1 MPRALF
7 SLFFVSGSPARAK
20 RRRTSRLLTGGVK
33 ETTLRRRS
41 PKASRRRR
49 SFGRAHRATR
59 TGFSVFFFFFFF
71 SAFVSPLTRASMIT
85 IHICRSVV
93 VVRHYER
100 KALFRS
106 RLKRRGVSV
115 CLRARRTRI
124 TTTTRKKKRKKKSDI
139 QVLDPETHLD
149 LAQPRLAAGTL
160 VRRGDLRPVRELLVR
175 PPFPAPR
182 GDLFVVFFR
191 GVALVQERASRHRA
205 RVACRNE
212 RRWLA
217 FADCEETRPL
227 TFADALRRL
236 RFRDPIPSPLR
247 AKCRPRLDPGV
258 SAGDSCGARRRRRLV
273 ARASVVSSVASGARN
288 ASPGGIRQS
297 ARGEFAREVRFMAY
311 VLRSRRN
318 ANPTEGYRLV
328 RDLWRNRPTRVSA
341 VFRFFFRQTRLV
353 SAHACVQKSSAPP
366 AAFFA

>member
-1 MPRALF
+1 
-7 SLFFVSGSPARAK
+7 
-20 RRRTSRLLTGGVK
+20 
-33 ETTLRRRS
+33 
-41 PKASRRRR
+41 
-49 SFGRAHRATR
+49 
-59 TGFSVFFFFFFF
+59 
-71 SAFVSPLTRASMIT
+71 MIT

-106 RLKRRGVSV
+106 RLRRRGVSV
-115 CLRARRTRI
+115 CLRARRTRM

-182 GDLFVVFFR
+182 GDLVVVFFR

-258 SAGDSCGARRRRRLV
+258 SAGDSCGARRRRRRRR
-273 ARASVVSSVASGARN
+273 ARLGSVVGRFGSAKRV
-288 ASPGGIRQS
+288 PGRYPPIS
-297 ARGEFAREVRFMAY
+297 ARGICARSSLYGLQFSDRVGTRIQPRVTAWFATFGE
-311 VLRSRRN
+311 
-318 ANPTEGYRLV
+318 TDRLAS
-328 RDLWRNRPTRVSA
+328 PA
-341 VFRFFFRQTRLV
+341 VFGFFFRQTRRV
-353 SAHACVQKSSAPP
+353 SAHACVQKSSARSSRLLRVKDPRSARALP
-366 AAFFA
+366 LDAALPTWWLSSP

>member
-1 MPRALF
+1 M
-7 SLFFVSGSPARAK
+7 
-20 RRRTSRLLTGGVK
+20 
-33 ETTLRRRS
+33 
-41 PKASRRRR
+41 
-49 SFGRAHRATR
+49 
-59 TGFSVFFFFFFF
+59 
-71 SAFVSPLTRASMIT
+71 
-85 IHICRSVV
+85 

-100 KALFRS
+100 NALFRS

-182 GDLFVVFFR
+182 GDLVVVFFR

-258 SAGDSCGARRRRRLV
+258 SAGDSCGARRRRRCRR
-273 ARASVVSSVASGARN
+273 ARLGSVVGRFGSAKRV
-288 ASPGGIRQS
+288 PGRYPPIS
-297 ARGEFAREVRFMAY
+297 ARGICARSSLY
-311 VLRSRRN
+311 GLRSQIASERESNRGLPPGSRPL
-318 ANPTEGYRLV
+318 AKQTDSRLG
-328 RDLWRNRPTRVSA
+328 S
-341 VFRFFFRQTRLV
+341 FRFFFSADSPSFRTRVRPKIERSL
-353 SAHACVQKSSAPP
+353 QPPSSRKRP
-366 AAFFA
+366 

>member
-1 MPRALF
+1 
-7 SLFFVSGSPARAK
+7 
-20 RRRTSRLLTGGVK
+20 
-33 ETTLRRRS
+33 
-41 PKASRRRR
+41 
-49 SFGRAHRATR
+49 
-59 TGFSVFFFFFFF
+59 
-71 SAFVSPLTRASMIT
+71 
-85 IHICRSVV
+85 
-93 VVRHYER
+93 
-100 KALFRS
+100 
-106 RLKRRGVSV
+106 
-115 CLRARRTRI
+115 
-124 TTTTRKKKRKKKSDI
+124 
-139 QVLDPETHLD
+139 LDPETHLN

-182 GDLFVVFFR
+182 GDLVVVFFR

-227 TFADALRRL
+227 TFADARYAHASATRYRRH
-236 RFRDPIPSPLR
+236 F
-247 AKCRPRLDPGV
+247 
-258 SAGDSCGARRRRRLV
+258 ARNVDRGSIQESRRETPAARVVVVVVV

-341 VFRFFFRQTRLV
+341 VFGFFFRQTRRV
-353 SAHACVQKSSAPP
+353 SAHACVQKSSARSSRLLRVKDPRSARALP
-366 AAFFA
+366 LDAALPTWWLSSP

>member
-1 MPRALF
+1 
-7 SLFFVSGSPARAK
+7 
-20 RRRTSRLLTGGVK
+20 
-33 ETTLRRRS
+33 
-41 PKASRRRR
+41 
-49 SFGRAHRATR
+49 
-59 TGFSVFFFFFFF
+59 
-71 SAFVSPLTRASMIT
+71 MIT

-100 KALFRS
+100 NALFRS

-115 CLRARRTRI
+115 CLRARRTRM

-182 GDLFVVFFR
+182 GDLVVVFFR

-258 SAGDSCGARRRRRLV
+258 SAGDSCGARRRRRRRR
-273 ARASVVSSVASGARN
+273 ARLGSVVGRFGSAKRV
-288 ASPGGIRQS
+288 PGRYPPIS
-297 ARGEFAREVRFMAY
+297 ARGICARSSLY
-311 VLRSRRN
+311 GLVLQIASERESNRGLPPGSRPL
-318 ANPTEGYRLV
+318 AKQTDSRLRQFSV
-328 RDLWRNRPTRVSA
+328 
-341 VFRFFFRQTRLV
+341 FFFGRLAEFPHTRASKNRAL
-353 SAHACVQKSSAPP
+353 AP

>member
-1 MPRALF
+1 
-7 SLFFVSGSPARAK
+7 
-20 RRRTSRLLTGGVK
+20 
-33 ETTLRRRS
+33 
-41 PKASRRRR
+41 
-49 SFGRAHRATR
+49 
-59 TGFSVFFFFFFF
+59 
-71 SAFVSPLTRASMIT
+71 MIT

-93 VVRHYER
+93 VVRYYER
-100 KALFRS
+100 NALFRS
-106 RLKRRGVSV
+106 RSKRRGVSV

-124 TTTTRKKKRKKKSDI
+124 TTPTRKKKRKKKSDI

-182 GDLFVVFFR
+182 GDLVVVFFR

-236 RFRDPIPSPLR
+236 RFRDPIRSPLR

-258 SAGDSCGARRRRRLV
+258 SAGDSCGARRRRVVV

-297 ARGEFAREVRFMAY
+297 ARGEFAREVRF
-311 VLRSRRN
+311 
-318 ANPTEGYRLV
+318 
-328 RDLWRNRPTRVSA
+328 LWPTRSDRVGTRIQPRVTAWFATFGETDRLASRQ
-341 VFRFFFRQTRLV
+341 FFGFFFRQTRRV
-353 SAHACVQKSSAPP
+353 SAHACVQKSSARSSRLLRVKDPRSARALP
-366 AAFFA
+366 LDAALPTWWLSSP

>member
-1 MPRALF
+1 
-7 SLFFVSGSPARAK
+7 
-20 RRRTSRLLTGGVK
+20 
-33 ETTLRRRS
+33 
-41 PKASRRRR
+41 
-49 SFGRAHRATR
+49 
-59 TGFSVFFFFFFF
+59 
-71 SAFVSPLTRASMIT
+71 MIT

-106 RLKRRGVSV
+106 RLRRRGVSV
-115 CLRARRTRI
+115 CLRARRTRM

-182 GDLFVVFFR
+182 GDLVVVFFR

-328 RDLWRNRPTRVSA
+328 RDLWRNRPTRVSGS
-341 VFRFFFRQTRLV
+341 FRFFFSADSPSFRTRVRPKIERSL
-353 SAHACVQKSSAPP
+353 QPPSSRKRP
-366 AAFFA
+366 

>member
-1 MPRALF
+1 M
-7 SLFFVSGSPARAK
+7 
-20 RRRTSRLLTGGVK
+20 
-33 ETTLRRRS
+33 
-41 PKASRRRR
+41 
-49 SFGRAHRATR
+49 
-59 TGFSVFFFFFFF
+59 
-71 SAFVSPLTRASMIT
+71 
-85 IHICRSVV
+85 

-124 TTTTRKKKRKKKSDI
+124 TTPTRKKKRKKKSDI

-258 SAGDSCGARRRRRLV
+258 SAGDSCGARRRRRRRR
-273 ARASVVSSVASGARN
+273 ARLGSVVVASGARN

-297 ARGEFAREVRFMAY
+297 ARGEFAREVRFMATFSDR
-311 VLRSRRN
+311 VGTRIQPRVTAWFATFGETDRLASRQFF
-318 ANPTEGYRLV
+318 G
-328 RDLWRNRPTRVSA
+328 
-341 VFRFFFRQTRLV
+341 FFFRQKNSPSFRTRVRPKIERSL
-353 SAHACVQKSSAPP
+353 QPPSSRKRP
-366 AAFFA
+366 

>member
-1 MPRALF
+1 M
-7 SLFFVSGSPARAK
+7 
-20 RRRTSRLLTGGVK
+20 
-33 ETTLRRRS
+33 
-41 PKASRRRR
+41 
-49 SFGRAHRATR
+49 
-59 TGFSVFFFFFFF
+59 
-71 SAFVSPLTRASMIT
+71 
-85 IHICRSVV
+85 

-124 TTTTRKKKRKKKSDI
+124 TTPTRKKKRKKKSDI

-258 SAGDSCGARRRRRLV
+258 SAGDSCGARRRRRRRR
-273 ARASVVSSVASGARN
+273 ARLGSVVGRFGSAKRV
-288 ASPGGIRQS
+288 PGRYPPIS
-297 ARGEFAREVRFMAY
+297 ARGICARSSLYGY

-341 VFRFFFRQTRLV
+341 VFRFFFSAKKLAEFPHTRASKNRAL
-353 SAHACVQKSSAPP
+353 AP